1 MIVVGSVRSSG
12 ATTLAMALAGWL
24 ERALLVEADP
34 DGGVLAL
41 RYGLSREPGLVS
53 LAAARQLSAEGV
65 FAHAQSLPGG
75 LAAAPAPESPE
86 RVDHLLRTTGARLGS
101 LLGGLAG
108 VAVVVDAGRLG
119 PSSPASCLVPA
130 ATATVLVARPR
141 AEELVAGAERVAALA
156 AMGAKVAMVLVGSG
170 PYRADEVVTHLR
182 CPVFGT
188 IADDPAAARALVE
201 GGSGKAVAR
210 SALARSARVLAASLV
225 AGPSCMTVTKAGRAP
240 REALA

>member
-41 RYGLSREPGLVS
+41 RYGLSREPGLVT

-65 FAHAQSLPGG
+65 FAHAQPLPGG
-75 LAAAPAPESPE
+75 LVAVPAPESPE
-86 RVDHLLRTTGARLGS
+86 RVSHLLHTTGARLGS
-101 LLGGLAG
+101 LLAGLAG

-130 ATATVLVARPR
+130 AAATVLVARPR
-141 AEELVAGAERVAALA
+141 AEELVAGAERVGALA
-156 AMGAKVAMVLVGSG
+156 AMGARVGMVLVGSG
-170 PYRADEVVTHLR
+170 PYRAEEVATHLR
-182 CPVFGT
+182 CPVLGT
-188 IADDPAAARALVE
+188 IADDPAAARTLAQ
-201 GGSGKAVAR
+201 GGSGKALAR
-210 SALARSARVLAASLV
+210 SALARSARALAASLV
-225 AGPSCMTVTKAGRAP
+225 AGPSSNAVTKAASAP
-240 REALA
+240 REAFA